1 MIEKFFNIR
10 YVFGKDNV
18 WAAIDKVIDEGGKGF
33 VVVADGVVVNTA
45 QRSADYRKCLGES
58 LFAMCDSGWIP
69 LYIHKIY
76 GDFANEGS
84 KGSKVL
90 PDGQAAKPEQ
100 EVSKVSD
107 GKHYVQYC
115 GPQIFPDFIERRK
128 HRMFFMGTD
137 QRTLDG
143 LKRTMMKVNPDLEG
157 MTFYELPFLS
167 VEEFDYEGIARM
179 VEEDGA
185 DIIWVALGAPKQ
197 CFFMQRLLPH
207 LKKGVMLG
215 VGAAFK
221 FYSGTAEKRC
231 PKWMHD
237 MHLEFVY
244 RIMQDPKKQLN
255 RCWWIVK
262 MLPSMIREERGK
274 KKAADNVMKAMKE
287 YIAVINDNDN
297 KGSLRKVHKASRKV
311 LEAVYEYDESK
322 CRDKIN
328 LYWLQVVESVL
339 DALDA
344 TLTKNKQDEHLKQAL
359 RQYAQSLVD
368 LIDKNAAECSSI
380 IVKASTLGIE

>member
-18 WAAIDKVIDEGGKGF
+18 WAVIDKVIDEGGKGF

-58 LFAMCDSGWIP
+58 LFATCDSGWIP
-69 LYIHKIY
+69 VYIKKVY
-76 GDFANEGS
+76 GSGFMVNGEAVDTSG
-84 KGSKVL
+84 
-90 PDGQAAKPEQ
+90 
-100 EVSKVSD
+100 
-107 GKHYVQYC
+107 HYVQYC
-115 GPQIFPDFIERRK
+115 GPQIFPDFIARRK

-137 QRTLDG
+137 QKTLDG
-143 LKRTMMKVNPDLEG
+143 LKQTMMKVNPDLEG
-157 MTFYELPFLS
+157 MTFYELPFLP

-179 VEEDGA
+179 VEDDGA

-197 CFFMQRLLPH
+197 CYFMQRLLPH

-231 PKWMHD
+231 PKWVHD
-237 MHLEFVY
+237 IHLEFVY

-255 RCWWIVK
+255 RCWWIVRT
-262 MLPSMIREERGK
+262 LPSMISEEKGK
-274 KKAADNVMKAMKE
+274 KKAADNVMKAMKDYVTALDGNCE
-287 YIAVINDNDN
+287 KI
-297 KGSLRKVHKASRKV
+297 KKASRKV

-328 LYWLQVVESVL
+328 LYWLQVVKSTL
-339 DALDA
+339 DALEA
-344 TLTKNKQDEHLKQAL
+344 TLERNKQDEHLKLAL
-359 RQYAQSLVD
+359 KQYAQGMVD
-368 LIDKNAAECSSI
+368 LLDKQAKECEG
-380 IVKASTLGIE
+380 VMKKAKELGIV

>member
-10 YVFGKDNV
+10 YVFEKDNV

-45 QRSADYRKCLGES
+45 QRSADYRKCLRQS
-58 LFAMCDSGWIP
+58 LFATCDSGWIP
-69 LYIHKIY
+69 MYIKKVY
-76 GDFANEGS
+76 GTEFMVNGKAVDT
-84 KGSKVL
+84 
-90 PDGQAAKPEQ
+90 
-100 EVSKVSD
+100 SD
-107 GKHYVQYC
+107 HYVQYC
-115 GPQIFPDFIERRK
+115 GPQIFHDFIERRK

-137 QRTLDG
+137 QKTLDG
-143 LKRTMMKVNPDLEG
+143 LKQTMMKVNPDLEG

-167 VEEFDYEGIARM
+167 VEEFDYEGIAGM

-185 DIIWVALGAPKQ
+185 NIIWVALGAPKQ

-221 FYSGTAEKRC
+221 FYSGTSEKRC

-262 MLPSMIREERGK
+262 MLPSMIREEKGK
-274 KKAADNVMKAMKE
+274 KKAADNVMMAMKD
-287 YIAVINDNDN
+287 YITVINDNDA
-297 KGSLRKVHKASRKV
+297 LRYDDDDKDILKKLHKASRKA

-359 RQYAQSLVD
+359 KQYAQSLVD
-368 LIDKNAAECSSI
+368 LIDKNAAECASI
-380 IVKASTLGIE
+380 VAKARTLGIE

>member
-45 QRSADYRKCLGES
+45 QRSAEYRKCLGES
-58 LFAMCDSGWIP
+58 LFATCDSGWIP
-69 LYIHKIY
+69 VYIKKVY
-76 GDFANEGS
+76 GSGFMVNGETVDT
-84 KGSKVL
+84 
-90 PDGQAAKPEQ
+90 
-100 EVSKVSD
+100 SD
-107 GKHYVQYC
+107 HYVQYC

-137 QRTLDG
+137 QKTLDG
-143 LKRTMMKVNPDLEG
+143 LKTTMSEVNPDLQG

-244 RIMQDPKKQLN
+244 RILQDPKKQLK
-255 RCWWIVK
+255 RCWWIVR
-262 MLPSMIREERGK
+262 MLPSMISEEKGK
-274 KKAADNVMKAMKE
+274 KKAADNVMKAMKSYVASLDGDRE
-287 YIAVINDNDN
+287 KIN
-297 KGSLRKVHKASRKV
+297 KASRKV

-328 LYWLQVVESVL
+328 LYWLQVVECVL
-339 DALDA
+339 DALQV
-344 TLTKNKQDEHLKQAL
+344 TICRNGQDEHLKTVL
-359 RQYAQSLVD
+359 SKYADVLMGLVD
-368 LIDKNAAECSSI
+368 KTASECSRLV
-380 IVKASTLGIE
+380 VKSHELGIE